1 VPVFTCS
8 LLTVY
13 AGVLQPGV
21 PDLAEP
27 LRPPVDRLPVM
38 LCNLIS
44 QVATN
49 SHKAVLSQ
57 VASCRKEAE
66 QQRAQV
72 AQHQG
77 SEQQLLAQL
86 MTAEADLTS
95 SQATSSK
102 LLQKGQ
108 QLEDEVCMPPGLIG

>member
-1 VPVFTCS
+1 
-8 LLTVY
+8 
-13 AGVLQPGV
+13 
-21 PDLAEP
+21 
-27 LRPPVDRLPVM
+27 M